1 LIIIHLQSNLKIIN
15 RLAAIF
21 NYKCPRCRK
30 GDLFAIPLNIKQ
42 PLDMHKRCQVC
53 DLDFEPEPGFYF
65 GAMFIS
71 YTISAFIL
79 LPVALLAVFKYGWS
93 ANQAML
99 LMMGIGAVGFLKILR
114 ISRSAWLNAMVPYDP
129 DYIKK

>member
-1 LIIIHLQSNLKIIN
+1 
-15 RLAAIF
+15 
-21 NYKCPRCRK
+21 
-30 GDLFAIPLNIKQ
+30 
-42 PLDMHKRCQVC
+42 MHKRCQVC